1 MKKNDSNI
9 VKSIG
14 VGILVAA
21 LMAGSGAF
29 GWFANE
35 KGWIKGEEILEELPE
50 EEGSTGGMQIGEID
64 GNGISLM
71 SAKIALEDYEE
82 YGISELAE
90 SAYTLTA
97 EIIPSTAVNQAVDW
111 SCAWKNAG
119 SAWATGKTVTDY
131 VTVTPTADGA
141 LTANVECKQAFG
153 ESITIKVTSRDNTS
167 ASASCTIEYA
177 QRIGGASLSIGGFEY
192 ALSADVES
200 VDVEIEQ
207 IDLNKN
213 NAANETVTAVT
224 AVGADIPYTIED
236 EWTYSVKLFAPVNPY
251 AYHSY
256 GSSSELGVGRFL
268 SEGTEL
274 FGNAVSFD
282 YDFIENYCHSITE
295 YHRGSSSEKYI
306 SDMNEYT
313 LLGSLNSMVA
323 FDGNDF
329 TGIDGDREFLCLVKV
344 AVTGEYSTREWT
356 VNIDVAEFI
365 NSALVGE
372 VAVSDSVLVF

>member
-1 MKKNDSNI
+1 MNDS
-9 VKSIG
+9 VKSIWKPLCIVLAVLLALSWAFFG
-14 VGILVAA
+14 VLYSKDGVDFSTLENPEQNYTAD
-21 LMAGSGAF
+21 GGGA
-29 GWFANE
+29 
-35 KGWIKGEEILEELPE
+35 IIGE
-50 EEGSTGGMQIGEID
+50 STG
-64 GNGISLM
+64 NSVSLM
-71 SAKIALEDYEE
+71 SAKIATADYAE

-141 LTANVECKQAFG
+141 LTANVECLQAFG

-177 QRIGGASLSIGGFEY
+177 QRIGEASLSIGGFEY

-251 AYHSY
+251 AYHSH

-295 YHRGSSSEKYI
+295 YLRGSSSKKYI

-323 FDGNDF
+323 FDGDDF
-329 TGIDGDREFLCLVKV
+329 PGIDGDREFLCLVKV

>member
-9 VKSIG
+9 LKSIG

-35 KGWIKGEEILEELPE
+35 KGWINGEEILEELPE

-119 SAWATGKTVTDY
+119 SAW
-131 VTVTPTADGA
+131 TPTADGA

-192 ALSADVES
+192 ALSAVES

-256 GSSSELGVGRFL
+256 GSSSELGMGRFL

-295 YHRGSSSEKYI
+295 DIRGSSSKKYI